1 MINEVDA
8 NGKGTVQFPQFLLM
22 MAKKASELDAEDEIQ
37 EAFSVFDRDGN
48 GTLSR
53 NEFSAVLANIGEDI
67 TSEEMEGMYVPFRK
81 YKCGFLIFF
90 LNSRFRWVTTKKQ
103 GNFLAGFSCLMFS
116 ALFRH

>member
-67 TSEEMEGMYVPFRK
+67 TSEEMEGIY
-81 YKCGFLIFF
+81 
-90 LNSRFRWVTTKKQ
+90 RF
-103 GNFLAGFSCLMFS
+103 GNVNAAF
-116 ALFRH
+116 

>member
-67 TSEEMEGMYVPFRK
+67 TSEEMEGMYVPFQK
-81 YKCGFLIFF
+81 YRDCNWFF
-90 LNSRFRWVTTKKQ
+90 LKSRPSDRF
-103 GNFLAGFSCLMFS
+103 GISYIS
-116 ALFRH
+116 